1 MRPPAPETSEQPE
14 PERPAAV
21 EEFAEYLRVTRDASP
36 HTLKSY
42 LSDLDQ
48 YCAFLAE
55 RRIAVEEAD
64 HLAIR
69 AFLGTLHAQTKAT
82 TRARK
87 LAAIRALYAFL
98 YKRGKVK
105 QNPGRLVMAPK
116 KPKSLPKVVP
126 VDDVL
131 ALLATPADGP
141 RGLRDRA
148 ILEVLYGG
156 GIRVSEL
163 VGLDVGDWDQSGN
176 LIRVLG
182 KGRKERIVPLGGKA
196 KEALLTYLGRRDELL
211 ATGGGAPGEKAM
223 FLNYLG
229 GRLSTRSVAR
239 MIDEHVLACAL
250 KRHVHPHALRHSFA
264 THLLDGGADLRAIQE
279 MLGHASLSTT
289 QRYTEVSWDRL
300 QAVYD
305 KAHPRAIAANGPV
318 DAADEKK
325 V

>member
-1 MRPPAPETSEQPE
+1 MD
-14 PERPAAV
+14 RPALV
-21 EEFAEYLRVTRDASP
+21 EDFAEYLSATRDASP
-36 HTLKSY
+36 HTLKAY

-48 YCAFLAE
+48 FCGFLATKKIRLE
-55 RRIAVEEAD
+55 TAD

-69 AFLGTLHAQTKAT
+69 AFLGTLHQENKAT

-87 LAAIRALYAFL
+87 LAAIRAFYAFL
-98 YKRGKVK
+98 YKRGVVK

-126 VDDVL
+126 IDDL
-131 ALLATPADGP
+131 LSLLAAPGDDALG
-141 RGLRDRA
+141 RRDKA

-156 GIRVSEL
+156 GVRVSEL
-163 VGLDVGDWDQSGN
+163 VGLDVDDWDRHHN
-176 LIRVLG
+176 LVRVMG

-196 KEALLTYLGRRDELL
+196 REALDEYLPRREEL
-211 ATGGGAPGEKAM
+211 GASAGEKAL
-223 FLNYLG
+223 FLNYQG

-239 MIDEHVLACAL
+239 LIDHHVLACAL

-305 KAHPRAIAANGPV
+305 HAHPRAVAKP
-318 DAADEKK
+318 E
-325 V
+325 

>member
-1 MRPPAPETSEQPE
+1 ME
-14 PERPAAV
+14 PSERPQLVQDFAA
-21 EEFAEYLRVTRDASP
+21 YLEATRNASP
-36 HTLKSY
+36 HTLKNY

-48 YCAFLAE
+48 YCEYLE
-55 RRIAVEEAD
+55 QKKIALTAAD

-69 AFLGTLHAQTKAT
+69 AFLATKHPTTKPT

-87 LAAIRALYAFL
+87 LASIRAFYRFL
-98 YKRGKVK
+98 YKKGLIA

-131 ALLATPADGP
+131 ALVETPDTDSALGA
-141 RGLRDRA
+141 RDRA

-156 GIRVSEL
+156 GVRVSEL
-163 VGLDVGDWDQSGN
+163 CGLDIDDWAPKDN
-176 LIRVLG
+176 VIRVLG
-182 KGRKERIVPLGGKA
+182 KGRKERIVPLGRKA
-196 KEALLTYLGRRDELL
+196 RDALEVYLPRRLELL
-211 ATGGGAPGEKAM
+211 GSNDPRAEPAM
-223 FLNYLG
+223 FLNYVG
-229 GRLSTRSVAR
+229 GRLTTRSVAR
-239 MIDEHVLACAL
+239 IIDKHVLACAL

-279 MLGHASLSTT
+279 LLGHASLSTT

-305 KAHPRAIAANGPV
+305 KAHPRAKVTPTHVPV
-318 DAADEKK
+318 RDDGSEE
-325 V
+325 